1 MAKWFLKKLDVAVDG
16 AVIGAAIWFV
26 LWLLDANI
34 TINF

>member
-1 MAKWFLKKLDVAVDG
+1 MVKWMLKKLDVAFDG
-16 AVIGAAIWFV
+16 CVMAAAIWLV

>member
-1 MAKWFLKKLDVAVDG
+1 MGKWMLKKLEVVVDG
-16 AVIGAAIWFV
+16 SVMAAAIWFV